1 MWKSNGGFPSSSCG
15 QPGENPW
22 GFPHQPGQRWERC
35 QQKFGGEASSAAR
48 RNAEFWGIPLAN
60 INTHRSGV
68 IIISSLWE
76 ILVTSQFLGGQQRV
90 LNTAILI
97 SILIDIE

>member
-1 MWKSNGGFPSSSCG
+1 MVVSPAVHVFNQGKIHGGFPIS
-15 QPGENPW
+15 
-22 GFPHQPGQRWERC
+22 QRWERC